1 MRRERKFGENFPLR
15 LADEAQDRLAS
26 VAEEIRSKRG
36 VVGRALILDG
46 IGLADP
52 ITAEVARL
60 AREAAER
67 VAARTA

>member
-1 MRRERKFGENFPLR
+1 MRRERKFGENFPRR